1 MLLAV
6 LGAVHL
12 ALLARDRKAYGWFV
26 AAGTVAG
33 IATGVKY
40 SAVFAIVPVL
50 LATLALASWRDTLR
64 AGTRAM
70 AAFVAAIAVTN
81 HFVWYDFPNFLIQ
94 LTLQVAITGAGHWAA
109 SSNPAGFYARILGR
123 FGTGHALT
131 FMAAFFAVVT
141 LATRRLSWWILVSFP
156 LLYFGFMTSRPSQF
170 PRWVYPM
177 LPFVAIASSALIEM
191 FVNFV
196 RRVAERAP
204 SRARAAWVSA
214 AVLLVAA
221 LASPLW
227 SGLVSFSRRLATPTH
242 VLAETWIRE
251 HGHPGTVVVIGR
263 GWLDVTGSPIEARRV
278 DDLRKTLDGGLDAL
292 NGAQIVVV
300 PEPYFNHPALR
311 QLGFLDRIHVGWHL
325 GSGNGYDYEFYAVP
339 QR

>member
-1 MLLAV
+1 
-6 LGAVHL
+6 
-12 ALLARDRKAYGWFV
+12 
-26 AAGTVAG
+26 
-33 IATGVKY
+33 
-40 SAVFAIVPVL
+40 
-50 LATLALASWRDTLR
+50 
-64 AGTRAM
+64 
-70 AAFVAAIAVTN
+70 
-81 HFVWYDFPNFLIQ
+81 
-94 LTLQVAITGAGHWAA
+94 
-109 SSNPAGFYARILGR
+109 
-123 FGTGHALT
+123 
-131 FMAAFFAVVT
+131 
-141 LATRRLSWWILVSFP
+141 
-156 LLYFGFMTSRPSQF
+156 
-170 PRWVYPM
+170 M